1 VRSLLRVLPYLRPY
15 KRLAVLLGALLLIA
29 SLTGL
34 LSPWPLYLLVNC
46 VLGQI
51 PLPHWMVRLLGPAAQ
66 SKVSVIIFVVSVGW
80 GLNLLENAVSV
91 ISAYAQ
97 TKLEQSIVLD
107 FRSDLFQ
114 HVQKLSFSF
123 HDQAK
128 SGMVIYQVNFQGDA
142 AAGLLMAIVPLVQ
155 SAITLV
161 GMFYISMRLDFML
174 AMVAL
179 SVVPFLYY
187 SVGYYATHIQ
197 SQLRDVK
204 LLEGSSLAVVHESL
218 SMLKVIVAFCREPY
232 MFGLFRNIG
241 ERAVSARVK
250 VTVRQTLFSLAVN
263 MITATGTTL
272 VLGIGA
278 WHVLQGKL
286 NLGGLLVLIAYI
298 AAVYKPLEAISY
310 TIGSLQDKFVGLRF
324 AWEILDEE
332 PEIQDLPDALPL
344 KKALGHIKFE
354 NVSFTYT
361 GRAETLKNV
370 SLEAFPGQVIAIVGP
385 TGAGK
390 TTLVSLIPRFY
401 MPTSGRILVDGND
414 IAKLTLRSLREQI
427 SLVPQEPML
436 FGGTIAENI
445 GYGRF
450 EATRED
456 IIQAARDANAH
467 DFISRLPKGYETNV
481 GEGGAQLS
489 GGERQRICVARAFI
503 KNAPILILD
512 EPTSAIDSKT
522 EAVIL
527 DALDRLMVGRTTFM
541 IAHRLSTIHQSDM
554 VLVMDDGRIVESGT
568 HQELLAQGTLYK
580 QLHDIQSGQR
590 QRRGRTDPLEPFIS
604 KFPQPPSLEIPS

>member
-1 VRSLLRVLPYLRPY
+1 VRSLRRVFPYLKPY
-15 KRLAVLLGALLLIA
+15 KRLAIFLGVLILLA

-34 LSPWPLYLLVNC
+34 LTPWPLKLLVDC
-46 VLGQI
+46 VFGKI
-51 PLPHWMVRLLGPAAQ
+51 PLPHWLSRLLGPTAR
-66 SKVSVIIFVVSVGW
+66 SKVEVVIFIVAAGW
-80 GLNLLENAVSV
+80 LLNLLENLVSV

-123 HDQAK
+123 HDQAQ
-128 SGMVIYQVNFQGDA
+128 SGMVIYQINFQGDA
-142 AAGLLMAIVPLVQ
+142 AAGLLMAVVPLVQ

-161 GMFYISMRLDFML
+161 GMFYISMRIDHVL
-174 AMVAL
+174 ALVAMT
-179 SVVPFLYY
+179 VIPFLYY
-187 SVGYYATHIQ
+187 SVGYYSTHIQ
-197 SQLRDVK
+197 ERLRKVK
-204 LLEGSSLAVVHESL
+204 LLEGTSLAVVHESL
-218 SMLKVIVAFCREPY
+218 SMLKVIVAFCREPF
-232 MFGLFRNIG
+232 MFRLFRDIG
-241 ERAVSARVK
+241 ERAVNARVN

-263 MITATGTTL
+263 MITATGTSL

-278 WHVLQGKL
+278 VHVLRGRL
-286 NLGGLLVLIAYI
+286 TLGDLLVLIAYI

-310 TIGSLQDKFVGLRF
+310 TVGSLQDKFVSLRF

-332 PEIQDLPDALPL
+332 PEIRDIPDALPL
-344 KKALGHIKFE
+344 KSASGHVRFE
-354 NVSFTYT
+354 NVSFSYT
-361 GRAETLKNV
+361 GRAQTLKNV
-370 SLEAFPGQVIAIVGP
+370 SLEASPGQVIAVVGP

-401 MPTSGRILVDGND
+401 MPSSGRVLVDGHD
-414 IAKLTLRSLREQI
+414 VAKLTLRSLREQI

-450 EATRED
+450 DATLEE

-467 DFISRLPKGYETNV
+467 DFISRLPEGYDTNV
-481 GEGGAQLS
+481 GEGGAKLS

-541 IAHRLSTIHQSDM
+541 IAHRLSTIHQSDL
-554 VLVMDDGRIVESGT
+554 VLVMNEGTIVEQGT
-568 HQELLAQGTLYK
+568 HQQLLAQGGLYK

-590 QRRGRTDPLEPFIS
+590 MRRTQNLPTTPLFGTAP
-604 KFPQPPSLEIPS
+604 PPSLETPL